1 MHIIDVFLNRLQEKP
16 HKCSLCSKSFPT
28 PGDLKAHMYVHTGT
42 WPYRC
47 TICSRGFS
55 KQTNLKNHLHL
66 HESGALEAEEE
77 AVQEDLEEEEEDEE
91 VAKTTSEE
99 DSALAARMGPL
110 SDFLLQMVKNARS
123 QEEEDGLERRGGL
136 GSKSSISSDDSG
148 GLETRIKGGF
158 PNLFRPI
165 NM

>member
-1 MHIIDVFLNRLQEKP
+1 
-16 HKCSLCSKSFPT
+16 
-28 PGDLKAHMYVHTGT
+28 MYVHTGT

-66 HESGALEAEEE
+66 HESGALEAEE
-77 AVQEDLEEEEEDEE
+77 AVPEDLEEEEEEEE
-91 VAKTTSEE
+91 VAKANLETGEE

-123 QEEEDGLERRGGL
+123 QEEDEGLEQRRGGL
-136 GSKSSISSDDSG
+136 GSKSSSSSEDSG

>member
-1 MHIIDVFLNRLQEKP
+1 
-16 HKCSLCSKSFPT
+16 
-28 PGDLKAHMYVHTGT
+28 MYVHTGT

-77 AVQEDLEEEEEDEE
+77 AVQEDLEEEEEDED

-99 DSALAARMGPL
+99 DSALASRMGPL

-123 QEEEDGLERRGGL
+123 QEEDDGLERRGGL
-136 GSKSSISSDDSG
+136 GSKSSSSSEDSG